1 MALFGLAFT
10 EKKVNKLIENA
21 LNGVKSDIL
30 SIKTKV
36 SNIET
41 NVTYLMKSRNE
52 TDLFEI
58 NKEINLVKSQ
68 LDSLQKVFGT
78 IDVDDVS
85 IEVDAKRNNVAF
97 RIGDF
102 EFSSNI
108 NLVK

>member
-1 MALFGLAFT
+1 MGLGLVFT
-10 EKKVNKLIENA
+10 ERKVNKLIENA
-21 LNGVKSDIL
+21 MYGFKSDIL
-30 SIKTKV
+30 SIKNKVHDLETKV
-36 SNIET
+36 T
-41 NVTYLMKSRNE
+41 HLMKSRNE

-58 NKEINLVKSQ
+58 NKELNLVKSQ
-68 LDSLQKVFGT
+68 LDSLQNVFGT

-97 RIGDF
+97 KIGDF